1 MAGSWF
7 YLMMLV
13 AITLPL
19 WTSVGAIE
27 VAIILMDLLTA
38 VFWGQVPSVVYPII
52 FLLNVF
58 AIAKGVLFRPFS
70 PSVGGT

>member
-1 MAGSWF
+1 MASWF
-7 YLMMLV
+7 YLMMLM
-13 AITLPL
+13 ALMLPL

-27 VAIILMDLLTA
+27 VAIILMDILLA
-38 VFWGQVPSVVYPII
+38 VFWGSIPSVVYPIV

-58 AIAKGVLFRPFS
+58 AFTKALLFRPFS